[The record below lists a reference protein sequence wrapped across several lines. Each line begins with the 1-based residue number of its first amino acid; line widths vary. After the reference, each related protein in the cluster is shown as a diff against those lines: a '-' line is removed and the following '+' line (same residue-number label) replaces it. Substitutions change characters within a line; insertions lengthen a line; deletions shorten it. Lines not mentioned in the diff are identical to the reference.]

1 MISNQFLKNKFQYKN
16 YRVYSKNIKKNGK
29 NCNSIFYYFRIYLVL
44 EHIEASTE

>member
-1 MISNQFLKNKFQYKN
+1 MNFYLALKNNFQYRN
-16 YRVYSKNIKKNGK
+16 YRFFYKKIKKNEK